1 MKMMSKI
8 WFWDVLGSWD
18 HWIIQL
24 RLHTSDG
31 AQSERIVLA
40 LQAETQRNQ
49 YARVLGQHVVDRWL
63 ADNRRSV
70 NSRPVRQEVMW
81 LRRVAQVRIF
91 RLRQA
96 AQAARERKALH
107 RNLLRKESFAVPCF
121 DFLCKAVVW
130 RMPQV
135 KLS

>member
-18 HWIIQL
+18 HWSIQL
-24 RLHTSDG
+24 RLHTTDG

-70 NSRPVRQEVMW
+70 NSRPVRQASD
-81 LRRVAQVRIF
+81 VAASSSAGPDFSTATGSAGSTGTQGPP
-91 RLRQA
+91 QEPPEE
-96 AQAARERKALH
+96 REFCRA
-107 RNLLRKESFAVPCF
+107 LLRFS
-121 DFLCKAVVW
+121 L
-130 RMPQV
+130 
-135 KLS
+135 

>member
-1 MKMMSKI
+1 M
-8 WFWDVLGSWD
+8 VWD

-24 RLHTSDG
+24 RLSSDG

-70 NSRPVRQEVMW
+70 NSRPVRQASD
-81 LRRVAQVRIF
+81 VAASSSAGPDFSTATGSAGSTGTQGPP
-91 RLRQA
+91 QEPA
-96 AQAARERKALH
+96 EEREFCRA
-107 RNLLRKESFAVPCF
+107 LLRFS
-121 DFLCKAVVW
+121 L
-130 RMPQV
+130 
-135 KLS
+135 